1 MCGFVTVF
9 KKNGAPVWEENIE
22 KMARVMTHRGPDDSG
37 SYVYD
42 HVGMGFRRLSII
54 DIEHGA
60 QPFSNDTGDIWLT
73 FNGEI
78 YNHLELKEWL
88 MNKGH
93 IFHTTSDTEVLLR
106 MYEEVGEETPKH
118 LRGMFGFTIWDRR
131 KNILFGARDPFGIKP
146 IYWTETP
153 DQFVFSSEIK
163 CILEDESIPRTMNM
177 QSFYHYLT
185 FQYVPEP
192 ETMFQH
198 VHKIPAG
205 HCFKIEDDQLTIE
218 PYYFVEFKPDHS
230 KPFTYFVEGI
240 REVLRE
246 SVKVHRISDV
256 PRGAFLSGGI
266 DSSSLVA
273 LLQELEP
280 TKTFSV
286 GFDKEGYSELDLA
299 RSTAQYLGT
308 DHHEIRV
315 DAKTY
320 LNSLPK
326 LIWHQDEPLADP
338 AAVGLYF
345 VSYLA
350 SKHVKVAFSGEGADE
365 FFGGYNIY
373 REPHALRIFGMMPLW
388 MRKFFGQIGQMLPEG
403 FKGRN
408 YLIRGSM
415 TVEERF
421 IGNAKIFT
429 EEAKRDILSSEFL
442 AMGPFKT
449 PQDVTRPIYERIQ
462 GYDDVTKM
470 QYVDIHT
477 WLRGDILMKADK
489 MSMANS
495 LELRVPFVDPKVFE
509 FAATI
514 PTKYKIA
521 HGTTKYVLREAMK
534 DLLPPDVKM
543 RKKLGFPVPIR
554 VWLRDEFYHWAK
566 EIIETSR
573 VDDYINKDTV
583 RAMLEMHKEGKGD
596 YSRKLWTI
604 LVFMV
609 WHQIY
614 VERYELMAPVNELIA
629 Q

>member
-1 MCGFVTVF
+1 MCGFVTLF
-9 KKNGAPVWEENIE
+9 KKNDAPVLQENVE
-22 KMARVMTHRGPDDSG
+22 RMAQVMTHRGPDDAG
-37 SYVYD
+37 CYVNNQ
-42 HVGMGFRRLSII
+42 VGMGFRRLSII
-54 DIEHGA
+54 DLEHGA
-60 QPFSNDTGDIWLT
+60 QPFPNEAEDIWLT

-78 YNHLELKEWL
+78 YNHLELKKWL
-88 MNKGH
+88 EDKGH
-93 IFHTTSDTEVLLR
+93 IFYTTSDTEVLLR
-106 MYEEVGEETPKH
+106 LYEEVGEDCPRH
-118 LRGMFGFTIWDRR
+118 LRGMFGFTIFDRR

-146 IYWTETP
+146 IYWTETSN
-153 DQFVFSSEIK
+153 QFVFSSEIK
-163 CILEDESIPRTMNM
+163 CILEDEELPRTMNN
-177 QSFYHYLT
+177 QSLYHYLT

-192 ETMFQH
+192 ETMFQY

-205 HCFKIEDDQLTIE
+205 HCFKIENDQLNIQ
-218 PYYFVEFKPDHS
+218 PYYVVEFNPDYS
-230 KPFTYFVEGI
+230 KPFSYFEEGI

-246 SVKVHRISDV
+246 SVKIHRISDV

-320 LNSLPK
+320 LNNLPK

-350 SKHVKVAFSGEGADE
+350 SQHVKVAFSGEGADE

-373 REPHALRIFGMMPLW
+373 REPQALRIFSMMPMW
-388 MRKFFGQIGQMLPEG
+388 MRKFFGQMGSMLPEG
-403 FKGRN
+403 IKGKN

-415 TVEERF
+415 PVEERF

-429 EEAKRDILSSEFL
+429 EEAKREILSQDLLS
-442 AMGPFKT
+442 MGSFDT
-449 PQDVTRPIYERIQ
+449 PQDVTRPIYNRIKD
-462 GYDDVTKM
+462 YDDVTKM

-495 LELRVPFVDPKVFE
+495 LELRVPFVDLKVFE

-521 HGTTKYVLREAMK
+521 NGTTKYALREAMK

-554 VWLRDEFYHWAK
+554 VWLRNEFYPWAK
-566 EIIETSR
+566 ETIETSQ
-573 VDDYINKDTV
+573 VDAYINKNTV
-583 RAMLEMHKEGKGD
+583 LAMLEMHKEGKGD

-609 WHQIY
+609 WHQIF
-614 VERYELMAPVNELIA
+614 VERHELVAPIDELIA